1 MTIEEMRQKKRE
13 LGYSNETIAEKSGVP
28 LSTVQKIFAGETQAP
43 RQRTVEALEMA
54 LTGKYEIETERGK
67 TVVYSPETFRPPVL
81 RDDPATSARMESWK
95 TLDDYYALPDDRR
108 VELIDGEFYD
118 MAAPSGRHQTILI
131 KMALQLDPCVEA
143 HPGCR
148 LFIAPFDVRLDNDN
162 FTVVQPD
169 LLITCHKDRDPRR
182 LNGAPD
188 FVTEILSPSSRA
200 HDMFLKLGKYKDA
213 GVREYWIVDPKKE
226 RITVYDL
233 EHEELPE
240 SYTFS
245 DTVPLG
251 ISDGACSVDFAR
263 IREALERYGEI

>member
-28 LSTVQKIFAGETQAP
+28 LGTVQKIFAGETQAP

-67 TVVYSPETFRPPVL
+67 AVVYSAETLRPLML
-81 RDDPATSARMESWK
+81 RDESAAPARMERWK
-95 TLDDYYALPDDRR
+95 TLEDYYALPDDRR

-118 MAAPSGRHQTILI
+118 MAAPTSLHQEISFQ
-131 KMALQLDPCVEA
+131 MAIQLYPCVEA

-148 LFIAPFDVRLDNDN
+148 LFIAPFDVRLNNDN
-162 FTVVQPD
+162 FTMVQPD

-188 FVTEILSPSSRA
+188 FVTEILLPSSRA
-200 HDMFLKLGKYKDA
+200 HDMFLKLYKYKDA

-233 EHEELPE
+233 EHEEPPE
-240 SYTFS
+240 IYRFS
-245 DTVPLG
+245 DTIPLK
-251 ISDGACSVDFAR
+251 ISGGSCSVDFAK
-263 IREALERYGEI
+263 IREVLERYGEI